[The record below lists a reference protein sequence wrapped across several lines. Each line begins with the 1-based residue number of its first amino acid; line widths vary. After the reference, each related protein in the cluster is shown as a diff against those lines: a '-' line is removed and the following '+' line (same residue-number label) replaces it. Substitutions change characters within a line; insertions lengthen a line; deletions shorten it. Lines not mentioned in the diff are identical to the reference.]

1 MLPAACLCDHL
12 ATIARFALLRPHDSF
27 PRFLSMFASATS
39 VTTAANQ
46 SVNMS
51 FGWSVGDL
59 VGAAQLL
66 WKIMIALKDAGGASD
81 EYGEETAFLQSLVF
95 TLRHLDALQ
104 FAPLERDVLL
114 SLQEHCIQVREPV
127 LLFLK
132 DIQHRFQG
140 SLGQKQSWTNA
151 VATSRKV
158 QWALSVSKRVR
169 RLRRRISGSI
179 DAIQLCL
186 SHQTL

>member
-1 MLPAACLCDHL
+1 
-12 ATIARFALLRPHDSF
+12 
-27 PRFLSMFASATS
+27 
-39 VTTAANQ
+39 
-46 SVNMS
+46 MS

-59 VGAAQLL
+59 VGAARLL
-66 WKIMIALKDAGGASD
+66 RKIIIALKDAGGASE
-81 EYGEETAFLQSLVF
+81 EYGEEMAFLQSLAV

-104 FAPLERDVLL
+104 LAPLERDVLL
-114 SLQEHCIQVREPV
+114 NLQEHCIQLREPV

-132 DIQHRFQG
+132 DIQHRFQEP
-140 SLGQKQSWTNA
+140 LGQKQSWTNA

-169 RLRRRISGSI
+169 GLRQRISGSI

>member
-1 MLPAACLCDHL
+1 
-12 ATIARFALLRPHDSF
+12 
-27 PRFLSMFASATS
+27 
-39 VTTAANQ
+39 
-46 SVNMS
+46 MS

-66 WKIMIALKDAGGASD
+66 RKIIVALKDAGGASD
-81 EYGEETAFLQSLVF
+81 EYGEEMAFLQSLAV
-95 TLRHLDALQ
+95 TLRHLDVLQ
-104 FAPLERDVLL
+104 LAPLDRDVLL
-114 SLQEHCIQVREPV
+114 NLQEHCTQVRAPV
-127 LLFLK
+127 LSFLK

-140 SLGQKQSWTNA
+140 PLGQKKSWTNA

-169 RLRRRISGSI
+169 GLRRRISGSM
-179 DAIQLCL
+179 DTIQLCL

>member
-1 MLPAACLCDHL
+1 M
-12 ATIARFALLRPHDSF
+12 ISF
-27 PRFLSMFASATS
+27 PAYFLCLQQLPSAT
-39 VTTAANQ
+39 TAIKQ

-59 VGAAQLL
+59 VGAAQVLR
-66 WKIMIALKDAGGASD
+66 KIIIALKDAGGASD
-81 EYGEETAFLQSLVF
+81 EYREETAFLQSLAV

-104 FAPLERDVLL
+104 SAPLEREVLL
-114 SLQEHCIQVREPV
+114 NLQEHCIQVKEPV

-140 SLGQKQSWTNA
+140 PLGQKQPWTNTI
-151 VATSRKV
+151 ATSRKV
-158 QWALSVSKRVR
+158 QWTLSISKRVR
-169 RLRRRISGSI
+169 GLRRRISGSI

-186 SHQTL
+186 SQQTL

>member
-1 MLPAACLCDHL
+1 MIPFPASYLCLQQLP
-12 ATIARFALLRPHDSF
+12 
-27 PRFLSMFASATS
+27 SA
-39 VTTAANQ
+39 TTAANQ

-66 WKIMIALKDAGGASD
+66 RKIVIALKDAGGASD
-81 EYGEETAFLQSLVF
+81 EYGEEMAFLQSLAV

-104 FAPLERDVLL
+104 LAPLERDVLL
-114 SLQEHCIQVREPV
+114 SLQEHCIQVREPM
-127 LLFLK
+127 LIFLK

-140 SLGQKQSWTNA
+140 PLGQKQSWTNA